1 MKHRYAVVL
10 TALVV
15 MIGSYLLLPLI
26 DKEFMP
32 KADSREFSTYITL
45 EPGTRLQSTDNAA
58 ATIENMIIE
67 LAGDDLEWIF
77 TQVGPSTTTES
88 QTTSGKLEGENQA
101 EVKVKLKNK
110 AKADADYIISNLSHN
125 YTIPEGV
132 EISFEKEQS
141 ALQSIL
147 GTEGAPVIIEIKGEE
162 LEMIDELST
171 EVKEKIASIPGLYDI
186 KTSME
191 QGSSEVNISIDRLK
205 SGIYG

>member
-110 AKADADYIISNLSHN
+110 AKADADYI
-125 YTIPEGV
+125 
-132 EISFEKEQS
+132 Q
-141 ALQSIL
+141 
-147 GTEGAPVIIEIKGEE
+147 
-162 LEMIDELST
+162 
-171 EVKEKIASIPGLYDI
+171 
-186 KTSME
+186 
-191 QGSSEVNISIDRLK
+191 
-205 SGIYG
+205 